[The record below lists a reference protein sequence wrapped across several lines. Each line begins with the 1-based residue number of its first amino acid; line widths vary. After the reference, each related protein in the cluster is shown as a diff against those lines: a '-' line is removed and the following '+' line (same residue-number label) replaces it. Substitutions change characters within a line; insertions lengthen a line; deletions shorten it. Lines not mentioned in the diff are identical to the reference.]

1 MYLSLLSGSPG
12 KKGRKGFI
20 LVSIL
25 LVMTLLVAGA
35 TGYAWFARNQLK
47 ILSSEKFALQSRGIA
62 YAAVLQIS
70 KGLQYD
76 DNDFDSYTEPW
87 FQKQFIPIPD
97 LGIVI
102 IDIAPLDDKIP
113 LNELFL
119 PDGATLRTEM
129 DHTWK
134 ELWNLYGNPRAGTII
149 LDFIDTNKR
158 PRLGGL
164 EQDFYPNR
172 DLADISELRILGEH
186 LEGVLPPPPMVPRLE
201 NLVTIWSSGKIN
213 LNVAPYGVLLMIDG
227 INGNAAQ
234 EIIEFRQRSPLESME
249 DLEMSSTS
257 FENSAV
263 PRIVNLVGFKSSYF
277 RVSVQ
282 IRSLMDQSVN
292 NYNAILLKESSS
304 CRIVKWEEN

>member
-1 MYLSLLSGSPG
+1 LSFSNGSQG
-12 KKGRKGFI
+12 KKKRKGFI

-62 YAAVLQIS
+62 YAAVLQIA

-97 LGIVI
+97 LGMVI

-119 PDGATLRTEM
+119 PDGATLRAEM

-134 ELWNLYGNPRAGTII
+134 ELWNLYGNSRAGTII
-149 LDFIDTNKR
+149 LDFIDKDKR

-164 EQDFYPNR
+164 ELDLYPNR

-186 LEGVLPPPPMVPRLE
+186 LEGVLPAPPMVPRLE
-201 NLVTIWSSGKIN
+201 DLVTIWCSGKIN
-213 LNVAPYGVLLMIDG
+213 LNVAPYSVLLMIDG
-227 INGNAAQ
+227 INENAAQ
-234 EIIEFRQRSPLESME
+234 EIIEFRQGSPLESME
-249 DLEMSSTS
+249 DLERSSTS

-282 IRSLMDQSVN
+282 VRSLMDQSVN
-292 NYNAILLKESSS
+292 NYSAILLKESSS